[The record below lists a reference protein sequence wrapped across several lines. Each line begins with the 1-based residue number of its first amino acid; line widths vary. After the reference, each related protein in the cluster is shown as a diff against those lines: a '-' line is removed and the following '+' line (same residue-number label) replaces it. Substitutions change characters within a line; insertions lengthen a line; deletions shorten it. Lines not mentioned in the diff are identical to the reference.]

1 MFITIDAGIIEEFS
15 YRPESGLI
23 SVTLSQLSWVPK
35 APSAV
40 MGIETPFGDGEYRVI
55 TPGLKEERSGWQVPL
70 SVAPISKVMSRFE
83 HFVSHKL
90 LL

>member
-1 MFITIDAGIIEEFS
+1 MFIIIDAGIIDEFS

-23 SVTLSQLSWVPK
+23 SVTLSQLNWVPK

-40 MGIETPFGDGEYRVI
+40 IWIEIPFGDGEYRVI

-70 SVAPISKVMSRFE
+70 SVAPTTVQIARS
-83 HFVSHKL
+83 
-90 LL
+90 